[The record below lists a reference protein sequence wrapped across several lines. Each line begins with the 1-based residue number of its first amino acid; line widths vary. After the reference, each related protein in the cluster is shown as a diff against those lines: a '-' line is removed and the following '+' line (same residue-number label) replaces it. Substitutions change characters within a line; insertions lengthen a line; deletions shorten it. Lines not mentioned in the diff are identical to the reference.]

1 MSCSKS
7 WYTHLAM
14 RLTDTPEHAGTH
26 GNEFSDVK
34 PVVISCVIVLN
45 IVMNSI
51 LIALLIK
58 FAELREDRTS
68 WFVLSLSVSDL
79 AAGCTGM
86 PISAALCSR
95 ATPTVRNMTQYLPKI
110 NLFCVWFFG
119 FVSQHSQ
126 LWVALSKM
134 FAILRPLKYEQL
146 FSRNRCYAIIVFTWI
161 VGAALAASR
170 LTLATGFSTNYCAFS
185 IKTRTA
191 SESASM
197 IFAFTV
203 SIVLPVLVLVFAT
216 ARIFIVLVRVHSQ
229 FSAQVQSISGGSALS
244 GLVTLKA
251 IRSARNILVI
261 CFVALA
267 LTVPLLVAAVLHHN
281 MNDEHNVT
289 HLGFYFVWLF
299 HCNSFLNS
307 FLYVVLHRSL
317 RRKVGVMSVAVYR
330 LFCGLLRHD
339 Q

>member
-1 MSCSKS
+1 MRVTEMS
-7 WYTHLAM
+7 
-14 RLTDTPEHAGTH
+14 EHAGMY
-26 GNEFSDVK
+26 GNDLGVVK

-51 LIALLIK
+51 LIALLVK
-58 FAELREDRTS
+58 FAELREDCTA
-68 WFVLSLSVSDL
+68 WFMLSLSVSDL

-110 NLFCVWFFG
+110 NLFCMWFFG

-126 LWVALSKM
+126 SWVALSKM
-134 FAILRPLKYEQL
+134 VAILRPLKYEQM
-146 FSRNRCYAIIVFTWI
+146 FSRNRCYGIIVFNWI

-170 LTLATGFSTNYCAFS
+170 LTLATGFSTNHCAFTL
-185 IKTRTA
+185 KTRKG
-191 SESASM
+191 SEPVSM
-197 IFAFTV
+197 IFAFV
-203 SIVLPVLVLVFAT
+203 FSIVLPVLVLVFAT

-229 FSAQVQSISGGSALS
+229 FSAQVQSISGGSAHS

-281 MNDEHNVT
+281 MHDEDNVT
-289 HLGFYFVWLF
+289 QFGFYFVWLF
-299 HCNSFLNS
+299 HSNSFLNS

-317 RRKVGVMSVAVYR
+317 RHKLGVMFVAVYR
-330 LFCGLLRHD
+330 LLCGLLQHD